1 MTSMRS
7 QIQRLLKNRLGLRIY
22 RGSVPFGTD
31 LFADLEKLAGLRS
44 IKTVL
49 DVGAN
54 IGQSALR
61 YAEHFPVATIHSF
74 EPVEATYRK
83 LVRNTKEVPNITAHK
98 LAMGAESGRALISL
112 EPNSQHNSL
121 LPKDAHASEE
131 IEVTSIDEFCGKRG
145 IGMVD
150 FLKIDT
156 EGFEFEVLRGAQG
169 MLSGHRIRILQLEAE
184 PGRTGGHFAN
194 MGDLADYLSPLG
206 YRLFGIFDQ
215 YCERGGL
222 LYFNPV
228 FVVED
233 IAHGRHGA

>member
-1 MTSMRS
+1 MNSLIRS
-7 QIQRLLKNRLGLRIY
+7 FLKNHLGLRIY
-22 RGSVPFGTD
+22 RGSLPFGTD
-31 LFADLEKLAGLRS
+31 LFLDLEKLTGLRS

-54 IGQSALR
+54 VGQSALR
-61 YAEHFPVATIHSF
+61 YAEHFPEASIHSF
-74 EPVEATYRK
+74 EPVDATFRK
-83 LVRNTKEVPNITAHK
+83 LVNNTREMRNITPHK
-98 LAMGAESGRALISL
+98 LAMGAETGRALISL
-112 EPNSQHNSL
+112 HPNSQHNSL
-121 LPKDAHASEE
+121 LAKDTRSSEE

-145 IGMVD
+145 IGTVD

-169 MLSGHRIRILQLEAE
+169 MLSGRRIRILQLEAE
-184 PGRTGGHFAN
+184 SGRTGGHFAN
-194 MGDLADYLSPLG
+194 MGDLADYLGPLG

-228 FVVED
+228 FVSGE
-233 IAHGRHGA
+233 ISHGISGA